1 MSLAEFLPAGMTPV
15 DAAALLSGGAAML
28 VVTLV
33 WRALIDVDHLPAR
46 LKALEA
52 RRSQLRDGML
62 ARRTAH
68 RTRLDVRG
76 GPGERLAK
84 RFASAWGA
92 QAAAT
97 QLRLAQ
103 AGFRSAEAQ
112 VRFGL
117 ARMAAPLLVGALV
130 ALMAY
135 GGAVETPDLAKPFI
149 ILLAAGVSLLLPDLW
164 ITNLAQKRREA
175 IRKQLPDTFD
185 LLVICAEAGL
195 SLHSALDRVARE
207 SMNSAPELADEL
219 ALTALELS
227 FLPDRNKAL
236 SGLAD
241 RVPLPGIRAL
251 VNTFLQTER
260 YGTPLAQALRVLS
273 FELREER
280 MLKAEEKAAR
290 LPAILTVPM
299 IVFILP
305 PLFIV
310 LIGPAI
316 LRTIDNLSRL

>member
-1 MSLAEFLPAGMTPV
+1 MTLADLLPAGMNPT

-52 RRSQLRDGML
+52 RRGELRDGL
-62 ARRTAH
+62 TRRTSH

-76 GPGERLAK
+76 GPMARLAQ
-84 RFASAWGA
+84 RLASAKGA
-92 QAAAT
+92 RAAAT
-97 QLRLAQ
+97 QLRLAR

-112 VRFGL
+112 MRFGL
-117 ARMAAPLLVGALV
+117 ARIAAPLAAGALA

-135 GGAVETPDLAKPFI
+135 GGAVKTPEIAKPFI
-149 ILLAAGVSLLLPDLW
+149 ILLGAGIGFLLPDLW
-164 ITNLAQKRREA
+164 VTNLAQKRREA
-175 IRKQLPDTFD
+175 IRKQLPDAFD

-207 SMNSAPELADEL
+207 CMNSAPELADEL

-227 FLPDRNKAL
+227 FLPDRQKAL
-236 SGLAD
+236 SGLGD

-251 VNTFLQTER
+251 VNTFVQTER

-273 FELREER
+273 YELREER

>member
-1 MSLAEFLPAGMTPV
+1 MTLADLLPAGMTPV
-15 DAAALLSGGAAML
+15 DAAALLSGAAALL

-33 WRALIDVDHLPAR
+33 WRALIEVDHLPAR
-46 LKALEA
+46 LKALD
-52 RRSQLRDGML
+52 RRRDELRGDL
-62 ARRTAH
+62 SRKTSH
-68 RTRLDVRG
+68 RTRLDVRAS
-76 GPGERLAK
+76 PAAK
-84 RFASAWGA
+84 LGQRFASLKGA
-92 QAAAT
+92 RAAAL

-117 ARMAAPLLVGALV
+117 ARVLTPIVVGALV
-130 ALMAY
+130 AVMAY
-135 GGAVETPDLAKPFI
+135 GGAVKTPDMAKPFI
-149 ILLAAGVSLLLPDLW
+149 VLLAAGVSVLLPDLW
-164 ITNLAQKRREA
+164 IANLAQKRREA

-195 SLHSALDRVARE
+195 SLHSALDRVSKE
-207 SMNSAPELADEL
+207 SMGSSPELADEL

-236 SGLAD
+236 SGLGD

-273 FELREER
+273 FEMREER

-299 IVFILP
+299 IIFILP

-316 LRTIDNLSRL
+316 LRTIDNLSRI